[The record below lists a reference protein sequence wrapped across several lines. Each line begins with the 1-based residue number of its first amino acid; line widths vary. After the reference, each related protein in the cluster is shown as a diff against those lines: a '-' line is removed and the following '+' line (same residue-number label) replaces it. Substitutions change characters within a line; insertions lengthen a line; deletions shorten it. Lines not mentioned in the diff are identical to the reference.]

1 MIEQWLACLSKAGCD
16 LTTIEAAEALWLA
29 QFMLPLETEQLPKE
43 SGELLPLGGELRQL
57 PESPVV
63 AQPAPSPG
71 IKPEPNIEKPSA
83 PNSPFDQP
91 DGEHVYSGAQ
101 PGSNATS
108 LQAPA
113 AAALP
118 QKLDIARAFRP
129 IFRSIASRMYQELDE
144 EKTVHDSAEVGFL
157 QPTLRPQTE
166 PWMEIVLIIDQWHS
180 MSIWKETIDEFVTLL
195 EQTGKF
201 RKVTVAGL
209 KLDQTG
215 SLSLCAAEGHCHRMR
230 WNLNPGV
237 GVNYEWV
244 ILLASDCM
252 NPSWRDGKMGSW
264 LKQWG
269 NVNIALL
276 QVLPEEFWDATGLDQ
291 ARLVITRTPMNRGQF
306 SPRYKFSEFDDDLS
320 KDDFLLPVIDF
331 EPPVIHN
338 WAQALSGNANYNI
351 PAYLISDAPGKPKT
365 NSQVPLT
372 AQERYEQFMSTASEV
387 AQDLAVYLSAV
398 PLYLPVIRAVQQ
410 ALLPDS
416 GLHHLAE
423 VLLGGLM
430 VPISDRKISLLQGV
444 EYEFHK
450 GVRELLQDNLLAGE
464 AITIEQKIGE
474 LLEHRWGIGKWF
486 AVAVRGEEDTSIQIV
501 HEERPFAI
509 IATQVLRRY
518 GTRFEDRIRKLE
530 NFSQSNQPYLFQ
542 TLNAETPDA
551 IVTQARQRYLTHL
564 RKFCQSLPLAA
575 LGADEGSEL
584 GVGLDDV
591 YIDLDTTAFI
601 EEDQS
606 ASSYLRV
613 KKSSSAKSTKTPLS
627 ILQTARKNPRMV
639 LLGDPGSGK
648 STFVRKLV
656 GWLAGAALDGG
667 VPPEGFPA
675 GGLPLLINLRDLA
688 PRLAGLNL
696 DELSAQKQQ
705 EELIAAFTAQLEAE
719 LKIAQAEG
727 LQADLM
733 QGLSRN
739 GLLVLDG
746 LDEIP
751 LNLRALARKMVFAIL
766 HTFAP
771 FRVIITCR
779 IRSYQDDFS
788 RLDFGVFTV
797 APLDKDKITG
807 FAQAWYHRQRDL
819 GRTVPQN
826 AEDDLARAATGPDLQ
841 ELASN
846 PMMLTTIA
854 IIHQKQTRLPDQ
866 RVKLY
871 KEAVDILLRH
881 WQQHK
886 QGELSPSE
894 ALAQFLK
901 EDTRLRPAMYRLA
914 HTVHCAGCKN
924 GGVAD
929 LPRGEALVILADKK
943 YLGDLNLAQEF
954 LDYVDQRAGLLVGRG
969 GEGEEGK
976 PVTYGFPHRTFQEY
990 LAGCHIAG
998 LRDYRAIVQ
1007 ELWERAAEGVD
1018 WSLAT
1023 RLAVEELYHNR
1034 EDPYR
1039 VLDITYWLREIGG
1052 MQDAQHQ
1059 RAWLW
1064 SAQQTLLVGRTKI
1077 EADPPG
1083 QKHLDQIIPAL
1094 VNLLGGSL
1102 TPIERVEAGN
1112 ILAHLGDPRPEVLTC
1127 EAMAFCEVPAGAFI
1141 CGGDK
1146 DQKKLTLPGFWI
1158 GKYPVTVAQFDQ
1170 FVQAGG
1176 YTHPDY
1182 WAEAIEEKYWTQS
1195 GFKESY
1201 DDVSRTAPVDYG
1213 LPFSLPNHPVVGVS
1227 WYEAMAYT
1235 RWLNQYLLRCAAG
1248 RSGSPWPELAA
1259 GKLKV
1264 ALPTHEQWEKSARG
1278 IDGRTYPWGADPDS
1292 DRANTTESGIGTTSA
1307 VSCFPRGASPYGALD
1322 MSGNVWEW
1330 VLTDPFD
1337 LRGGSWNYSLR
1348 LARCA
1353 SRYWF
1358 DPDNWHDSRG
1368 FRICLSPL

>member
-1 MIEQWLACLSKAGCD
+1 
-16 LTTIEAAEALWLA
+16 
-29 QFMLPLETEQLPKE
+29 
-43 SGELLPLGGELRQL
+43 
-57 PESPVV
+57 
-63 AQPAPSPG
+63 
-71 IKPEPNIEKPSA
+71 
-83 PNSPFDQP
+83 
-91 DGEHVYSGAQ
+91 
-101 PGSNATS
+101 
-108 LQAPA
+108 
-113 AAALP
+113 
-118 QKLDIARAFRP
+118 
-129 IFRSIASRMYQELDE
+129 
-144 EKTVHDSAEVGFL
+144 
-157 QPTLRPQTE
+157 
-166 PWMEIVLIIDQWHS
+166 
-180 MSIWKETIDEFVTLL
+180 
-195 EQTGKF
+195 
-201 RKVTVAGL
+201 
-209 KLDQTG
+209 
-215 SLSLCAAEGHCHRMR
+215 
-230 WNLNPGV
+230 
-237 GVNYEWV
+237 
-244 ILLASDCM
+244 
-252 NPSWRDGKMGSW
+252 MGSW